1 MRIQSILFV
10 IYIMR
15 LQCNKAMSTKQQTK
29 PKPLGIPKEILC
41 LLSAAQAA
49 KTQAEYKSAIQGL
62 KDADIGCNDA
72 QLSTLVF
79 LVAFSRVLFSSEL
92 KANSAHCMFTYMK
105 ASMVGSQATGQPL
118 PLFIKFALPNPLAD
132 SPLNDTVNGYMLTWL
147 KQRKPHLRCLMTY
160 VDCFTTYVT
169 PISQKALAKL
179 KSSWV
184 PADMFEARQPKAVC
198 GPAKT
203 PGSSDMVMCSAF
215 VAVKGKALSTT
226 IKDQRHPIASILKTL
241 PEFLGAIAYM
251 GTNLGFAHNDS
262 HFSNILYGVEGTDK
276 TDKTDKTNNGKG
288 SKRLLLID
296 YGRVTFDKELL
307 QSYGA
312 LQTFLDR
319 IPIDVTKLCI
329 PNPPRRDLTKM
340 TFEGFMAYA
349 ADGNIAAANARREIE
364 YDYTDEHEYDDD
376 YDPKSTAPAKMLVAK
391 HLYLCDLA
399 CMGGNFANMQHQM
412 ADPVQAPDVVRM
424 SNLFPDL
431 LSFENYGQKKGH
443 TETWF
448 VKKALCYEGRSIA
461 RRYWNVEM
469 PAWER
474 ALLCCAFAAWL
485 LYTVQSKNVTEVDM
499 AKLEDKDLFWR
510 GGMQIKCDKGFYVR
524 LEKVLQENVGM
535 VKTIDEWLLE
545 QFEAGGAGSAN
556 GITVTASA
564 TVAGGMAACAAKGLP
579 QMFDGKDAAFDA
591 YIQKNYPVEVAE
603 DGTSESGP
611 RGPRSKRSKSQ
622 SKSKRT

>member
-1 MRIQSILFV
+1 
-10 IYIMR
+10 
-15 LQCNKAMSTKQQTK
+15 MSTKQQPK

-105 ASMVGSQATGQPL
+105 ASMVGSKATGQPL

-132 SPLNDTVNGYMLTWL
+132 SPLNDTINGYMLTWL
-147 KQRKPHLRCLMTY
+147 KQRKPHLQCLMTY

-169 PISQKALAKL
+169 PISQKALTKL
-179 KSSWV
+179 KSSWI
-184 PADMFEARQPKAVC
+184 PADMFETRPPKAVC

-203 PGSSDMVMCSAF
+203 PSSSDMVMCSAF
-215 VAVKGKALSTT
+215 VAVKGKSLSTT

-276 TDKTDKTNNGKG
+276 ADKGKG

-329 PNPPRRDLTKM
+329 PNPPNRDLTKM

-349 ADGNIAAANARREIE
+349 ADGNISAADARKEIDD
-364 YDYTDEHEYDDD
+364 DYTDEHEYDDD
-376 YDPKSTAPAKMLVAK
+376 YDPKGAVPAMMLVTK

-399 CMGGNFANMQHQM
+399 CMGGNFANMQHRM
-412 ADPVQAPDVVRM
+412 ADPAQAPDVVRM

-431 LSFENYGQKKGH
+431 LSFENYGQKS
-443 TETWF
+443 F
-448 VKKALCYEGRSIA
+448 VKKAPSYEGMNIA
-461 RRYWNVEM
+461 RRYWKMEM

-485 LYTVQSKNVTEVDM
+485 LYTVQSKNGTEVDM

-524 LEKVLQENVGM
+524 LEKALQENVGM
-535 VKTIDEWLLE
+535 VKTIDEWLIE
-545 QFEAGGAGSAN
+545 QFEAGGAGGAK
-556 GITVTASA
+556 A
-564 TVAGGMAACAAKGLP
+564 TIATTAGGTACAAKGLP

-603 DGTSESGP
+603 DGTFESGPRGP

-622 SKSKRT
+622 IKSKSKRT

>member
-1 MRIQSILFV
+1 MVIFV

-15 LQCNKAMSTKQQTK
+15 LQCNRAMSTKQQTK

-79 LVAFSRVLFSSEL
+79 LIAFSRVLFSSEL

-132 SPLNDTVNGYMLTWL
+132 SPLNDTINGYMLTWL
-147 KQRKPHLRCLMTY
+147 KQRKPHLQCLMTY

-169 PISQKALAKL
+169 PISQKALTKL
-179 KSSWV
+179 KSSWI
-184 PADMFEARQPKAVC
+184 PADMFEARPPKAVC

-203 PGSSDMVMCSAF
+203 PSSSDMVMCSAF
-215 VAVKGKALSTT
+215 VAVKGKSLSTT

-276 TDKTDKTNNGKG
+276 TDKGKG

-329 PNPPRRDLTKM
+329 PNPPNRDLTKM

-349 ADGNIAAANARREIE
+349 ADGNISAADARKEIDD
-364 YDYTDEHEYDDD
+364 DYTDEHEYDDD
-376 YDPKSTAPAKMLVAK
+376 YDPKRAAPAMMLVAK

-431 LSFENYGQKKGH
+431 LSFENYGQKS
-443 TETWF
+443 F
-448 VKKALCYEGRSIA
+448 VKKALSYEGMNIA
-461 RRYWNVEM
+461 RRYWKMEM

-485 LYTVQSKNVTEVDM
+485 LYTVQSKNGTDVDM
-499 AKLEDKDLFWR
+499 AKLEDKNLFWR
-510 GGMQIKCDKGFYVR
+510 GGMQIKCENGFYVR
-524 LEKVLQENVGM
+524 LKKALQENIGI
-535 VKTIDEWLLE
+535 VKTIDEWLIE
-545 QFEAGGAGSAN
+545 QFEAGGAGGAK
-556 GITVTASA
+556 GTTASV
-564 TVAGGMAACAAKGLP
+564 TKTIAGGTACAAKGLP

-591 YIQKNYPVEVAE
+591 YIQKNYPVEVTE
-603 DGTSESGP
+603 DGTFESGP
-611 RGPRSKRSKSQ
+611 RGPRSKSQ

>member
-1 MRIQSILFV
+1 MR
-10 IYIMR
+10 
-15 LQCNKAMSTKQQTK
+15 TK

-105 ASMVGSQATGQPL
+105 ASMVGSKATGQPL

-132 SPLNDTVNGYMLTWL
+132 SPLNDTINGYMLTWL
-147 KQRKPHLRCLMTY
+147 KQRKPHLQCLMTY

-169 PISQKALAKL
+169 PISQKALTKL
-179 KSSWV
+179 KSSWI
-184 PADMFEARQPKAVC
+184 PADMFETRPPKAVC

-203 PGSSDMVMCSAF
+203 PSSSDMVMCSAF
-215 VAVKGKALSTT
+215 VAVKGKSLSTT

-241 PEFLGAIAYM
+241 PEFLGAIAYL
-251 GTNLGFAHNDS
+251 GINLGFAHNDS

-276 TDKTDKTNNGKG
+276 ADKG
-288 SKRLLLID
+288 KRLILID

-329 PNPPRRDLTKM
+329 PNPPHRDLTKM

-349 ADGNIAAANARREIE
+349 ADGNISAADARKEIDD
-364 YDYTDEHEYDDD
+364 DYTDEHEYDDD
-376 YDPKSTAPAKMLVAK
+376 YDPKGAAPAMMLVAK

-399 CMGGNFANMQHQM
+399 CMGGNFANMQHRM
-412 ADPVQAPDVVRM
+412 ADPTQAPDVVRM
-424 SNLFPDL
+424 SNLFLDL

-448 VKKALCYEGRSIA
+448 VKKALSYEGRSIA

-485 LYTVQSKNVTEVDM
+485 LYTVQSKNGTEVDM

-524 LEKVLQENVGM
+524 LEKALQENVGM
-535 VKTIDEWLLE
+535 VDTIDKWLLE
-545 QFEAGGAGSAN
+545 QFEATHVDTLVKTIGGN
-556 GITVTASA
+556 RR
-564 TVAGGMAACAAKGLP
+564 ACAMGLP
-579 QMFDGKDAAFDA
+579 DMFDGKDAAFDA
-591 YIQKNYPVEVAE
+591 YIQMNYPIEAMAN
-603 DGTSESGP
+603 DTSAP
-611 RGPRSKRSKSQ
+611 KKRRATRKPFTRKSTT
-622 SKSKRT
+622 KAM